1 MNDILTKI
9 SILLYPDLTLY
20 LQKINLMRKVLLL
33 FPALVMGILQMPAQ
47 LVINEYSASNWK
59 QFVDNH
65 SDYEDWFEIYN
76 GYNADVDLVG
86 YHLSDDDDALGKWT
100 FPAGSV
106 IPANGF
112 LKVWCSGRDTVDG
125 GNYHTN
131 FKLTQTKTNPD
142 QIIITNPGLDIVD
155 SLTMVFTLN
164 QHSRARATDGDLAWK
179 VCTAPTPGLSNNG
192 STMFTAYTDRPD
204 MSVAGG
210 FFGGDVTVEITSTTA
225 DGTIHYTL
233 DGTEPKTDDPIY
245 TEALTINATTVL
257 KARVFSANPDIL
269 PGKIQFYTYFI
280 NVSHTL
286 PVVSIAGD
294 TLLELANGNQDLEPI
309 GSIEVF
315 GKDLDSKTR
324 SYGELNSH
332 GQDSWANDQRS
343 IDWVSRDEFGYSN
356 ALKEKFFAS
365 SERDEFQRMIF
376 RAAGDD
382 NYPAAHHSE
391 NEGCAH
397 LRDDYIQM
405 LAKNDGLDL
414 DVRTSERCIVYLN
427 GEYWGVYSFR
437 EKTDDHDF
445 TNFYYNQGKYDL
457 QYQMTWGNTWSE
469 YGGTATKPAW
479 DDLLDLAQDHDMTVD
494 SNYYKVTDLL
504 DIYSL
509 VDYMCVNTSAV
520 CKDWL
525 VYNTAVWRG
534 FNPEGTHHKWGYTLW
549 DLDATF
555 GFYINYSGVPEIGPT
570 ALPCDVDEYDPPFFG
585 PGFFDGEGHVR
596 LMNDLRQNAEFE
608 QFYLSRYTDL
618 YNTTF
623 SCENM
628 LNSLD
633 SMMAIIEPEMAQHA
647 DRWYGSY
654 EEWYDNFS
662 QLRTWVEDR
671 CELLYTGMSE
681 CYELTGP
688 YEVVFD
694 VSPPEAGYIKVNTLN
709 HYALP
714 WTGTYFGG
722 MDNKL
727 IAYSNDPELYVFDHW
742 EANHATF
749 TPGWDS
755 TGTILTDNDTITAVF
770 RLPTAIEEENV
781 IPLSVYPSVFDNQI
795 MVQFELNDNASVELE
810 LYTATGEKIATKNLG
825 ENVSPG
831 SQFINWDLTDY
842 NLASGIYIIRFY
854 ADNYYQSVKII
865 KQ

>member
-1 MNDILTKI
+1 MSKRYLLLILTLIGLK
-9 SILLYPDLTLY
+9 
-20 LQKINLMRKVLLL
+20 MH
-33 FPALVMGILQMPAQ
+33 AQ

-59 QFVDNH
+59 QFIDNH
-65 SDYEDWFEIYN
+65 NDYEDWFEIYN
-76 GYNADVDLVG
+76 GYPTDVDLVG
-86 YHLSDDDDALGKWT
+86 YYLSDEDDNLTKWQ
-100 FPAGSV
+100 FPSGSI

-112 LKVWCSGRDTVDG
+112 LKIWCSGRNTVDG
-125 GNYHTN
+125 EYYHTN
-131 FKLTQTKTNPD
+131 FRLTQTKNNPD
-142 QIIITNPGLDIVD
+142 QIIISNPGAVIVD
-155 SLTMVFTLN
+155 SLTMDFTLTH
-164 QHSRARATDGDLAWK
+164 HSRARAMDGSATWK
-179 VCTAPTPGLSNNG
+179 ICTLPTPGATNAG
-192 STMFTAYTDRPD
+192 AEMYTDYTDRPD
-204 MSVAGG
+204 MSVLGG
-210 FFGGDVTVEITSTTA
+210 FYGGPVTVELTSTTP

-233 DGTEPKTDDPIY
+233 DGGEPKISDPVYAAPI
-245 TEALTINATTVL
+245 TINATAVL
-257 KARVFSANPDIL
+257 KARVFSSNPDLI
-269 PGKIQFYTYFI
+269 PGKLQFNTYFI
-280 NVSHTL
+280 NVNHVL

-294 TLLELANGNQDLEPI
+294 TLLELANGNQELEPI

-391 NEGCAH
+391 NEGSAH

-405 LAKNDGLDL
+405 LAKNDGLAL

-445 TNFYYNQGKYDL
+445 TDFYYNQGKYDI

-469 YGGTATKPAW
+469 YGGDPTLDAW
-479 DDLLDLAQDHDMTVD
+479 SDLRDLAEDHDLTID
-494 SNYYKVTDLL
+494 SNYKKVTDQL
-504 DIYSL
+504 DVYSL
-509 VDYMCVNTSAV
+509 IDYMCVNTSAV

-534 FNPEGTHHKWGYTLW
+534 FNPEGTHQKWGYTLW

-555 GFYINYSGVPEIGPT
+555 GFYINYSGVPEVGPT
-570 ALPCDVDEYDPPFFG
+570 ALPCDVDEYNPAFFG

-596 LMNDLRQNAEFE
+596 LMNDLRTNAEFE

-633 SMMAIIEPEMAQHA
+633 SMMAIIEPEMNQHA
-647 DRWYGSY
+647 DRWYGTY

-662 QLRTWVEDR
+662 NLRTWVEDR
-671 CELLYTGMSE
+671 CELLYTGMSD

-688 YEVVFD
+688 YDVVFNVD
-694 VSPPEAGYIKVNTLN
+694 PPEAGYLKVNTLT
-709 HYALP
+709 HHDLP

-727 IAYSNDPELYVFDHW
+727 VAYSNNPALYVFDHW
-742 EANHATF
+742 EATAATF

-755 TGTILTDNDTITAVF
+755 TGTVISENDAITAIF
-770 RLPTAIEEENV
+770 RTPTGIENIV
-781 IPLSVYPSVFDNQI
+781 QIPLSVYPSVFDDAVIIN
-795 MVQFELNDNASVELE
+795 FELTEGATVSFDLYSVN
-810 LYTATGEKIATKNLG
+810 GERIATKLVGN
-825 ENVSPG
+825 NVSG
-831 SQFINWDLTDY
+831 AQFISWDLTSY
-842 NLASGIYIIRFY
+842 NLASGMYIIKFN
-854 ADNYYQSVKII
+854 ADEHTQTIKVI

>member
-1 MNDILTKI
+1 MH
-9 SILLYPDLTLY
+9 
-20 LQKINLMRKVLLL
+20 
-33 FPALVMGILQMPAQ
+33 AQ

-59 QFVDNH
+59 QFIDNH
-65 SDYEDWFEIYN
+65 NDYEDWFEIYN
-76 GYNADVDLVG
+76 GYPTDVDLVG
-86 YHLSDDDDALGKWT
+86 YYLSDDDDNITKWQ
-100 FPAGSV
+100 FPSGSI

-112 LKVWCSGRDTVDG
+112 IKIWCSGRNTVDG
-125 GNYHTN
+125 AYYHTN
-131 FKLTQTKTNPD
+131 FRLTQTKSNPD
-142 QIIITNPGLDIVD
+142 QIIIANPGAVIVD
-155 SLTMVFTLN
+155 SLTMDFTLTH
-164 QHSRARATDGDLAWK
+164 HSRARAVDGSATWK
-179 VCTAPTPGLSNNG
+179 ICTSPTPGATNAGAEMYSD
-192 STMFTAYTDRPD
+192 YTDRPD
-204 MSVAGG
+204 MSILGG
-210 FFGGDVTVEITSTTA
+210 FYPGPVTVELTSTTL

-233 DGTEPKTDDPIY
+233 DGGEPKISDPVY
-245 TEALTINATTVL
+245 TAPITINSTAVL
-257 KARVFSANPDIL
+257 KARVFSTNPDLI
-269 PGKIQFYTYFI
+269 PGKLQFNTYFI
-280 NVSHTL
+280 NVNHTL

-294 TLLELANGNQDLEPI
+294 TLLELANGNQNLEPI

-391 NEGCAH
+391 NEGSAH

-405 LAKNDGLDL
+405 LAKNDGLNL

-445 TNFYYNQGKYDL
+445 TDFYYNQGKYDI
-457 QYQMTWGNTWSE
+457 QYQMTWGDTWSE
-469 YGGTATKPAW
+469 YGGEPTLDAW
-479 DDLLDLAQDHDMTVD
+479 SDLRDLAEDHDLTID
-494 SNYYKVTDLL
+494 SNYKKVTDQL
-504 DIYSL
+504 DVYSL
-509 VDYMCVNTSAV
+509 IDYMCVNTSAV

-555 GFYINYSGVPEIGPT
+555 GFYINYSGVPEVGPT
-570 ALPCDVDEYDPPFFG
+570 ALPCDVDEYNPSFFG

-596 LMNDLRQNAEFE
+596 LMNDLRTNAEFE

-633 SMMAIIEPEMAQHA
+633 SMMAIIEPEMHQHA
-647 DRWYGSY
+647 ERWYGTY
-654 EEWYDNFS
+654 EEWYENFS
-662 QLRTWVEDR
+662 LLREWVEER
-671 CELLYTGMSE
+671 CELLYTGMSD

-688 YEVVFD
+688 YDVVFNVD
-694 VSPPEAGYIKVNTLN
+694 PPEAGYLKVNTLT
-709 HYALP
+709 HHDLP

-727 IAYSNDPELYVFDHW
+727 VAYSNNPALYVFDHW
-742 EANHATF
+742 EATTATF

-755 TGTILTDNDTITAVF
+755 TGTLISANDAITAVF
-770 RLPTAIEEENV
+770 RTPTGIENITQ
-781 IPLSVYPSVFDNQI
+781 IPLSVYPSVFDDAVIIN
-795 MVQFELNDNASVELE
+795 FELTEGAEVSIDLYSVN
-810 LYTATGEKIATKNLG
+810 GEKIATKLVGNNISG
-825 ENVSPG
+825 A
-831 SQFINWDLTDY
+831 QFISWDLAPY
-842 NLASGIYIIRFY
+842 HLASGMYIIKFT
-854 ADNYYQSVKII
+854 ADEHTQTIKVI